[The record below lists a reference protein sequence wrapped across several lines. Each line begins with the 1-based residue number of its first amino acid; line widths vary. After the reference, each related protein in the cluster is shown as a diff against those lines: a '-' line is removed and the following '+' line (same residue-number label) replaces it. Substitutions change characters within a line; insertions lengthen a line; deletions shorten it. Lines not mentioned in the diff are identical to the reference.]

1 MAVITIIIIS
11 IMILV
16 YLSSLNNYQLNN
28 EMMNYAV
35 RSFYHADLAHLIS
48 NMISFYY
55 LSPIEDIV
63 GEASFVFIV
72 VFIWIVS
79 SLLLYTY
86 HQLFPSR
93 KVYTIGFS
101 GVIFG
106 LIVVYYS
113 LLGQKASVSVTGLII
128 SILPQIVIPNISFE
142 GHIAGIIAGALYVT
156 FFSSNHLLLNK

>member
-1 MAVITIIIIS
+1 MAVITIIMIS

-16 YLSSLNNYQLNN
+16 YLSSFNNYQLNN
-28 EMMNYAV
+28 EVVNYAM
-35 RSFYHADLAHLIS
+35 RSFYHANMAHLIS

-63 GEASFVFIV
+63 GETNFVFII

-101 GVIFG
+101 GIIFG

-113 LLGQKASVSVTGLII
+113 LLGQKASVSVPGLII
-128 SILPQIVIPNISFE
+128 SILPQLVVPNISFE
-142 GHIAGIIAGALYVT
+142 GHIAGIIAGALCIT
-156 FFSSNHLLLNK
+156 FFPSNHLLLNK